1 MTLVF
6 MYLGLMIVAIA
17 ILAILFIL
25 GLTFLIVG
33 LVKKGKAKNRGKKA
47 PLVFIIVGIVFL
59 VLPVGCGTVALLTGA
74 TSSVK
79 TAIQRRLY
87 EHPTDRWK
95 KEWVTDNSAAYEAIN
110 TMLEAADKG
119 DRELFA
125 SFFTE
130 EIQNRPDFEQR
141 MDRFWEKYP
150 GGLYREGIEPENGVP
165 GEASYD
171 HGSVVKDGYAVY
183 SIESGGQW
191 YFISL
196 DLHYQDTDHPEKVGV
211 TSFVMADM
219 VGRAIQLEEANK
231 ISDDYEQSYLTC
243 DIKNGSSLTAK
254 RISGIPHIW
263 NETSEDKLTKEQ
275 MRDLIAECYS
285 VQDLI
290 DKGIGEPNAEFKM
303 YNATGY
309 EIYYGLKSEGGRE
322 LFLHITAS
330 KPRGRIIYGD
340 LCYEDE
346 TDYDFE
352 MCPFRP
358 LENDDLFSAN

>member
-59 VLPVGCGTVALLTGA
+59 VLPVGCGTVALLSGA

-95 KEWVTDNSAAYEAIN
+95 KEWVTDNSAADEAIH
-110 TMLEAADKG
+110 TMLEAADNG
-119 DRELFA
+119 DRELFE
-125 SFFTE
+125 SFFSE

-141 MDRFWEKYP
+141 MERFWKKYP
-150 GGLYREGIEPENGVP
+150 GGLYREGIKPENGVS
-165 GEASYD
+165 GGASYD
-171 HGSVVKDGYAVY
+171 HGSVVKDGYATY

-196 DLHYQDTDHPEKVGV
+196 ELHYQDTDHPEKVGV
-211 TSFVMADM
+211 TGFILGDLVR
-219 VGRAIQLEEANK
+219 RALLLEEANDVT
-231 ISDDYEQSYLTC
+231 SEYEMSYIDC
-243 DIKNGSSLTAK
+243 QINNDPSIEAK
-254 RISGIPHIW
+254 RIGGIPRIW
-263 NETSEDKLTKEQ
+263 NETPEQKLTKEE
-275 MRDLIAECYS
+275 MRDLLSACYS

-290 DKGIGEPNAEFKM
+290 DKGVGEPNAEFKM
-303 YNATGY
+303 SNATGY
-309 EIYYGLKSEGGRE
+309 EVYYGLKSSDGRE
-322 LFLHITAS
+322 QFLHITAS
-330 KPRGRIIYGD
+330 QPRGRIISGY

-358 LENDDLFSAN
+358 VENDD

>member
-59 VLPVGCGTVALLTGA
+59 VLPVGCGTVALLSGA

-95 KEWVTDNSAAYEAIN
+95 KEWVTDNSAADEAIH
-110 TMLEAADKG
+110 TMLEAADNG
-119 DRELFA
+119 DRELFE
-125 SFFTE
+125 SFFSE

-141 MDRFWEKYP
+141 MERFWKKYP
-150 GGLYREGIEPENGVP
+150 GGLYREGIKPENGVS
-165 GEASYD
+165 GGASYD
-171 HGSVVKDGYAVY
+171 HGSVVKDGYATY

-196 DLHYQDTDHPEKVGV
+196 ELHYQDTDHPEKVGV
-211 TSFVMADM
+211 TGFILGDLVR
-219 VGRAIQLEEANK
+219 RALLLEEANDVT
-231 ISDDYEQSYLTC
+231 SEYEMSYIDC
-243 DIKNGSSLTAK
+243 QINNDPSIEAK
-254 RISGIPHIW
+254 RIGGIPRIW
-263 NETSEDKLTKEQ
+263 NETPEQKLTKEE
-275 MRDLIAECYS
+275 MRDLLSSCYS

-290 DKGIGEPNAEFKM
+290 DKGVGEPNAEFKM
-303 YNATGY
+303 SNATGY
-309 EIYYGLKSEGGRE
+309 EVYYGLKSSDGRE
-322 LFLHITAS
+322 QFLHITAE
-330 KPRGRIIYGD
+330 KPRGRIIYGY

-358 LENDDLFSAN
+358 LENND